1 MAKLVS
7 TTYGDALFDL
17 ALEENNLHEMRM
29 EASAL
34 LQIFTE
40 NQELT
45 NILSHPE
52 MDKSAKIELIENI
65 FKGKCSKNMMGFLVL
80 VIEKGRQ
87 SEILS
92 ILEYFN
98 AKAKEAEGIG
108 TAYVT
113 SAVELTDKGR
123 KVIED
128 RLVELTK
135 YKSFETTYTVD
146 ESLIGGMVIRIGDR
160 VVDSSIKTKLQ
171 NMKKSLTK
179 IQLS

>member
-29 EASAL
+29 EVEAL
-34 LQIFTE
+34 RQIFIE
-40 NQELT
+40 NQELSD
-45 NILSHPE
+45 ILGHPQME
-52 MDKSAKIELIENI
+52 KTAKITLMENI
-65 FKGKCSKNMMGFLVL
+65 FKGKCSDHMMGFLAL

-87 SEILS
+87 SDILA
-92 ILEYFN
+92 ILDYFIGR
-98 AKAKEAEGIG
+98 AKEEEGIG
-108 TAYVT
+108 TAHVT
-113 SAVELTDKGR
+113 TAIELTAKGQ

-128 RLVELTK
+128 RLLELTK
-135 YKSFETTYTVD
+135 YKSFETEFAVD

-160 VVDSSIKTKLQ
+160 VVDSSIQTKLQ

-179 IQLS
+179 IQL